1 MKVGILFFCG
11 GGGGNVSKDSLRHK
25 AKDSDPFPLWWLKV
39 QEAGADETW
48 GASVLT
54 RWHFTFLETEVR
66 MALYPQVHCSDESG
80 RQRLPPAPAGPLPDG
95 VPQSEHW
102 SKA

>member
-1 MKVGILFFCG
+1 MFQKIHSDIKLKTATLFPSG
-11 GGGGNVSKDSLRHK
+11 GFKC
-25 AKDSDPFPLWWLKV
+25 